1 MCYFNPSSAGQVS
14 IEVKFLFQLQGLIPG
29 VSSPSPFPFWSP
41 YVVMTYVQL
50 SHPRVD
56 LGLGRLCCAL
66 VARGTCLLAARRSV
80 FLGAGRGANP
90 VPADVRAAA
99 GIGRSAAG
107 VAQGVFHPVVT
118 LADGRSGH
126 GGAGQGIGGRRVGS
140 GRGLAVPGL
149 CRGRGAVGRVGAG
162 SLAGT
167 KVGGSGAPDAEVHAI
182 VAVSVPAGVHAGG
195 VPVLLAHRAVIS
207 IIM

>member
-99 GIGRSAAG
+99 G
-107 VAQGVFHPVVT
+107 
-118 LADGRSGH
+118 
-126 GGAGQGIGGRRVGS
+126 
-140 GRGLAVPGL
+140 L